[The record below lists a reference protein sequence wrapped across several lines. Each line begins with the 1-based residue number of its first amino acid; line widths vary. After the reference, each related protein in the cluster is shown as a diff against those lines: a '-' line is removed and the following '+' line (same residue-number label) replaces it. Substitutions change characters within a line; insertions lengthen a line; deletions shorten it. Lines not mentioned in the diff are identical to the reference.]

1 MTLRM
6 RVSLGRP
13 ACLAALALAATSCT
27 FPVEGQFA
35 GRSLADRADPT
46 RTIVLIYNHGFSRD
60 TAGTY
65 KPMVPSILQLAVDR
79 NPDVVLFS
87 QVRNA
92 SRLERTHHGDYIE
105 GAIEQFR
112 RRDGVPLENIILV
125 GQSCGG
131 WGSLQAAAFTYPSV
145 GGVVVFAPTC
155 HGQLPHSTKVAMA
168 RTAEIA
174 QLAERARF
182 PLIIFVYENDSYY
195 RLADWDGFEA
205 RAPRAPHLQIE
216 RLTRAR
222 VLELCARCSR
232 DSHGAMWDA
241 RFGEAFYA

>member
-1 MTLRM
+1 M
-6 RVSLGRP
+6 RVPLARP
-13 ACLAALALAATSCT
+13 ALLAAFALAATSCG
-27 FPVEGQFA
+27 FPVEGRFA
-35 GRSLADRADPT
+35 GRSVADGADPA
-46 RTIVLIYNHGFSRD
+46 RTIVLIYNHGFSRER
-60 TAGTY
+60 AGTY
-65 KPMVPSILQLAVDR
+65 EAQVPPILQLALDR

-87 QVRNA
+87 QVRNT
-92 SRLERTHHGDYIE
+92 SRLGRTQHGDYI
-105 GAIEQFR
+105 AAAVEQLR

-131 WGSLQAAAFTYPSV
+131 WGSLQAAAFTYPGV
-145 GGVVVFAPTC
+145 GGVVAFAPTC
-155 HGQLPHSTKVAMA
+155 HGQLPHATEVAIA

-222 VLELCARCSR
+222 ARELCPRCSR
-232 DSHGAMWDA
+232 DSQRAMWH
-241 RFGEAFYA
+241 